1 MPPSK
6 TSPLK
11 VVVTTDITADADARL
26 RRLAALI
33 LGSVDVENLRASAP
47 VPVKA
52 NDRKSDDNDPCEAA

>member
-33 LGSVDVENLRASAP
+33 LGSVDAENLGASAQ
-47 VPVKA
+47 VSVKA
-52 NDRKSDDNDPCEAA
+52 DESKE

>member
-33 LGSVDVENLRASAP
+33 LGTVDAESLKASAP
-47 VPVKA
+47 VSVNADESK
-52 NDRKSDDNDPCEAA
+52 E